1 MMHGRRHAPGTVKIG
16 FAMLAPAAP
25 LIHVAAMLNL
35 VSILIGLVALF
46 FALPGIIPFLG
57 WINWLVVPVAL
68 LGAGIGALSR
78 GSAGRNLNILVL
90 IVGVVRLSLGGG
102 FL

>member
-1 MMHGRRHAPGTVKIG
+1 
-16 FAMLAPAAP
+16 
-25 LIHVAAMLNL
+25 MLNI